1 MLGAGKNKPSGA
13 QLSLCMRSPGPIP
26 KRALSTEPGAGTEH
40 CRVCPQTKRRT
51 PSFSCGADK
60 TRVEWH
66 NRSQWTAEAPYM
78 SGTQCFQSYGNPSL
92 SDWNG
97 RLRSTLEPTCQCQ
110 SSVEGRQVLDSL
122 LQQSHPMLAPSQSAV
137 LVKCVC
143 VCRFLGNTAWWSLLW
158 LKSLSSDHPL
168 YPSLAPPVL
177 KGVTTHVPSSPNL
190 SPVSPKLNRC
200 PCICATAVMVLVGGM
215 ASSMGV
221 IKPEDTPLEQGG
233 GLEGTLAE
241 VTVQMAGSGEA
252 WICLSVLPH
261 IHASSLVTHLQSEV

>member
-1 MLGAGKNKPSGA
+1 MLGAGKNNPSGA
-13 QLSLCMRSPGPIP
+13 QLSLCIRSPGPIP

-122 LQQSHPMLAPSQSAV
+122 LQQSRPMLAPSQSAV
-137 LVKCVC
+137 LVKCVR
-143 VCRFLGNTAWWSLLW
+143 VQVSWQYSLVVFAVAQVPL
-158 LKSLSSDHPL
+158 LRSSSIPL
-168 YPSLAPPVL
+168 FSTPSHRPHMSPLPPTSHQCL
-177 KGVTTHVPSSPNL
+177 QNSTGV
-190 SPVSPKLNRC
+190 PVS
-200 PCICATAVMVLVGGM
+200 VL
-215 ASSMGV
+215 
-221 IKPEDTPLEQGG
+221 L
-233 GLEGTLAE
+233 
-241 VTVQMAGSGEA
+241 
-252 WICLSVLPH
+252 LSW
-261 IHASSLVTHLQSEV
+261 SW